1 MSAIVRAAA
10 DELCRGRV
18 VFALEGGYAPS
29 GLAEGTAAVLE
40 ATLRAEAPR
49 VAPVEMPAGSLLR
62 RLVDSVVA
70 VHGAHVPGL
79 GAA

>member
-1 MSAIVRAAA
+1 
-10 DELCRGRV
+10 
-18 VFALEGGYAPS
+18 
-29 GLAEGTAAVLE
+29 VLE

>member
-1 MSAIVRAAA
+1 MRAAA
-10 DELCRGRV
+10 DELCGGRV

-40 ATLRAEAPR
+40 AALRAEAPC
-49 VAPVEMPAGSLLR
+49 VAPVEMPPGSLLR
-62 RLVDSVVA
+62 RLVDSVVT
-70 VHGAHVPGL
+70 VHGGRVPDL